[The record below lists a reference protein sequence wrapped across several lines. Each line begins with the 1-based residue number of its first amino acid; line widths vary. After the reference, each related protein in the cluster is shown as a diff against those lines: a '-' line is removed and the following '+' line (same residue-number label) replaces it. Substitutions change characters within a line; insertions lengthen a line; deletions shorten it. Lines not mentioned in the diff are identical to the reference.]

1 MGIMVTKQD
10 DNAKMTDQINADLRT
25 KRQSTMELD
34 DKDFV
39 GGSDYLK
46 ETEKTGKFSWVW
58 AVLIVLAIISL
69 CIIIWI

>member
-39 GGSDYLK
+39 GSSDYLK